1 MKILYIID
9 VPFIK
14 NKGVFI
20 KAINQIEIWRE
31 LGYEVLLYSLYHG
44 DFFNLEKEY
53 ILHKRNKFKVYINLN
68 RSTKKLYFFLKE
80 NKIDIVYSR
89 QLLFTKY
96 LFKILKENN
105 VIFEINSDAKIEYK
119 KRSFLTYLY
128 YSLTN
133 GLINKKLKGVIYVSN
148 ELKEKLY
155 SIFNSHST
163 VIGNG
168 LRIRNHEHNKNSSS
182 RSVVFIGSK
191 EHYWN
196 GFDKIIKLA
205 RRLKNIKFNIIGIK
219 GNSENNLIYHG
230 KLNEKEAEKI
240 ILNSTIGISTL
251 SLFKKGMIEA
261 SPLKSRLYLSLGV
274 PIIYAYKDTDLDGN
288 EIFAK
293 QFPNDDSDI
302 NIEEFLDFF
311 KKVELNKLKI
321 CNEIILFS
329 RKKLSHE
336 VKELKRIKFFK
347 KCKD

>member
-20 KAINQIEIWRE
+20 KAINQIQIWRE
-31 LGYEVLLYSLYHG
+31 LGNEVLLYSLYHA

-53 ILHKRNKFKVYINLN
+53 FLFKRNKLKVYLNLN
-68 RSTKKLYFFLKE
+68 RSTKKLYFFLME

-119 KRSFLTYLY
+119 KRSSLTYLY

-148 ELKEKLY
+148 ELKEKFN
-155 SIFNSHST
+155 INSHST

-168 LRIRNHEHNKNSSS
+168 LRIRNHEPNKNTSS

-191 EHYWN
+191 NHYWN

-205 RRLKNIKFNIIGIK
+205 RRLKNIKFNVIGIK

-230 KLNEKEAEKI
+230 KLDEKEAEKI

-251 SLFKKGMIEA
+251 SLYKKGMIEA

-302 NIEEFLDFF
+302 NIEEFLNFF
-311 KKVELNKLKI
+311 KKVELNKFKMY
-321 CNEIILFS
+321 NEIILFS
-329 RKKLSHE
+329 RKKLSNE
-336 VKELKRIKFFK
+336 VKEFKRIEFFK